1 MKHPG
6 TRQAL
11 RALVEA
17 RRGVIVPGAF
27 NALSARVVADLGF
40 EAIYVTGAG
49 VTNMAMGLPDQA
61 FMGLAEI
68 ADHTAR
74 IRDAVDLP
82 LIVDADTGFGN
93 ALNVRHTVR
102 TLERAGADCI
112 QLEDQVAPKRCG
124 HFSGK
129 EVISTEEAV
138 GKIKAAVDAR
148 RDADL
153 LIMARTDACA
163 THGFEAALERA
174 QRLSEA
180 GADILFVE
188 AVTTPDEVRA
198 LPQRLAK
205 PQLMNMVIGGKTPI
219 FSAEELGALGFG
231 IVLYANAA
239 LQGAVAGMQRA
250 LTVLRDT
257 KRLDED
263 PALVA
268 SFAERQRLVGKPAVD
283 ELERRYT

>member
-1 MKHPG
+1 MS
-6 TRQAL
+6 TRKQL

-17 RRGVIVPGAF
+17 RRGLLVPGAF
-27 NALSARVVADLGF
+27 NALSARIVQDLGF

-49 VTNMAMGLPDQA
+49 VTNMWFGMPDQG

-74 IRDAVDLP
+74 IRDAVDVP

-124 HFSGK
+124 HFAGK
-129 EVISTEEAV
+129 DVISTEEAV
-138 GKIKAAVDAR
+138 SKIKAAVDAR
-148 RDADL
+148 QDADL

-163 THGFEAALERA
+163 VHGFEAAIERA
-174 QRLSEA
+174 QKFSEA

-188 AVTTPDEVRA
+188 AVTTADEIRA
-198 LPQRLAK
+198 LPQLLSK

-219 FSAEELGALGFG
+219 FDTPQLAELGYSV
-231 IVLYANAA
+231 VLYANAA
-239 LQGAVAGMQRA
+239 LQGAVAGMQKA
-250 LTVLRDT
+250 LAVLRDA
-257 KRLDED
+257 KRIDED
-263 PALVA
+263 PALVVP
-268 SFAERQRLVGKPAVD
+268 FAERQRLVNKSELDA
-283 ELERRYT
+283 LERRYA